1 LTYND
6 TKTEA
11 IAGTVPAKVSFDARS
26 VFSNFSLPDYSVIW
40 DVNGDGETDK
50 QNTATFTYV
59 YKEAKLYDVNVRFPG
74 LNNYLYTFPVRIEQS
89 DVPVCEILSSFI
101 A

>member
-1 LTYND
+1 LEYNSGSSSV
-6 TKTEA
+6 T
-11 IAGTVPAKVSFDARS
+11 AGTVPAKVSFDANS
-26 VFSNFSLPDYSVIW
+26 VFSTFNLPDYSIIW
-40 DVNGDGETDK
+40 DVNGDGVTDK

-89 DVPVCEILSSFI
+89 DVPVCEVLSDFI